1 MAKQG
6 GSVYAILLLLIV
18 AGTMTPRVAS
28 FDLFPGIFQC
38 WKAVIEVENCVV
50 KLVPS
55 FLNLHIGL
63 SQDCCK
69 AIIHIEE
76 SCVLAVFPSPV
87 FGAAL
92 SNITTS
98 LCGALA
104 HPSSQ
109 PIAP

>member
-87 FGAAL
+87 LGAAL